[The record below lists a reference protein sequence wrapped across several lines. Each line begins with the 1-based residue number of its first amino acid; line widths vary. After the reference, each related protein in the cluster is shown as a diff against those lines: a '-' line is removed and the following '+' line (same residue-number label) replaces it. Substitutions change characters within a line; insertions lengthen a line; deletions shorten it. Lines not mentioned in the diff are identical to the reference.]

1 MFDVILGIHS
11 LKELGAVIDIN
22 KQMYQK
28 MARGLSQYKK
38 FESVN
43 VIIPRTK
50 HPTESQKRKKKKY
63 GNSFCLAQRKTDL
76 HLHLLPTIQQ
86 YGLYQKLDA
95 SNMKN
100 I

>member
-50 HPTESQKRKKKKY
+50 HPTESQKRKKK
-63 GNSFCLAQRKTDL
+63 
-76 HLHLLPTIQQ
+76 
-86 YGLYQKLDA
+86 
-95 SNMKN
+95 NMATLFA
-100 I
+100 